1 MFLFILA
8 EKWQSKDTLIAHSYL
23 GHPASFRINNSLMYN
38 SIKRRDFSSVNNT
51 YLHAKS
57 ISPELEYSLSGN
69 QIISY
74 CHQHL
79 VISDK
84 LYNAFEHPWSKQTSG
99 SSTTAAHFIGLLAMQ
114 GQCPELNKIRF
125 AKILSAKVQ
134 EINYDRSLQ
143 WRLHFGAAYIYY
155 SDKNYINAMI
165 HLSAAWKLFPN
176 YPDPGVFIV
185 DIAEKSNNQAL
196 LIETLIKLQ
205 KQTSPN
211 DTISWEQIKPLL
223 HKYESKIYN
232 STHSNH

>member
-1 MFLFILA
+1 
-8 EKWQSKDTLIAHSYL
+8 
-23 GHPASFRINNSLMYN
+23 
-38 SIKRRDFSSVNNT
+38 
-51 YLHAKS
+51 
-57 ISPELEYSLSGN
+57 
-69 QIISY
+69 
-74 CHQHL
+74 
-79 VISDK
+79 
-84 LYNAFEHPWSKQTSG
+84 
-99 SSTTAAHFIGLLAMQ
+99 
-114 GQCPELNKIRF
+114 
-125 AKILSAKVQ
+125 
-134 EINYDRSLQ
+134 
-143 WRLHFGAAYIYY
+143 
-155 SDKNYINAMI
+155 MI